1 MIQNK
6 EVIVHAEFARS
17 HPSIS
22 FIYDFLIL
30 QNPKQSS
37 IISLNRDMCL
47 RTHIRRGLEWF
58 QLPSLFSGIRL
69 DKSVIQSYDE
79 TNKKVSKE
87 SEVTLMSRLPFRP
100 RIAEETKQKIV
111 DLYKNDESL
120 TCEKIARICK
130 VSKSSVFRTLKNSS
144 IDRRGKGRR

>member
-1 MIQNK
+1 MPG
-6 EVIVHAEFARS
+6 VR
-17 HPSIS
+17 
-22 FIYDFLIL
+22 YFLVL
-30 QNPKQSS
+30 QTPESSS
-37 IISLNRDMCL
+37 IIVSIEICVCGHISEGGWNDFSSL
-47 RTHIRRGLEWF
+47 
-58 QLPSLFSGIRL
+58 LFFPRICL
-69 DKSVIQSYDE
+69 DKSVTQSYDE

>member
-1 MIQNK
+1 MPG
-6 EVIVHAEFARS
+6 VR
-17 HPSIS
+17 
-22 FIYDFLIL
+22 YFLVL
-30 QNPKQSS
+30 RNPKQSS
-37 IISLNRDMCL
+37 IIVS
-47 RTHIRRGLEWF
+47 I
-58 QLPSLFSGIRL
+58 GIRVCGHIPEGAGMISAPFSFFPRICL

-144 IDRRGKGRR
+144 IDRRGKVCTSVTYYCVEPLRDLLAS